1 MAALVKKQIPEAQFL
16 FVGDGPLRS
25 ETEALIRELNLQK
38 DMVLAGLRKDVPELL
53 RCMDIFTLTS
63 LWEGLPRVIPQAMVA
78 GLPVVANNIDG
89 NAEIIQDGSNGF
101 LVPPGDATGMADRVV
116 QLLKDQKLKQEI
128 SAKGHETALQEFS
141 LQDMVRKI
149 EELYEEL
156 LLIKGV
162 RVGGL

>member
-1 MAALVKKQIPEAQFL
+1 
-16 FVGDGPLRS
+16 
-25 ETEALIRELNLQK
+25 
-38 DMVLAGLRKDVPELL
+38 
-53 RCMDIFTLTS
+53 
-63 LWEGLPRVIPQAMVA
+63 MVA

-101 LVPPGDATGMADRVV
+101 LIPPGDAAGMAERVV

-141 LQDMVRKI
+141 LQDMVGKI

-156 LLIKGV
+156 LSIKGV